1 MPEVP
6 QPSTDG
12 AAPAS
17 AGAATEPLSC
27 VSCRARKLK
36 CDRTHPACTRCLK
49 VGSECVYPESRR
61 KPAFKRRNV
70 KELEARLGTFPVPGS
85 CLNMLTRRVAQV
97 EDYLK
102 EANRSGGNAPED
114 VSAVPGDASGYHP
127 YSVADANTSPVEDE
141 AADTAQQARA
151 SPDVSIFT
159 GYDSPKDSS
168 QPSDQPA
175 ESFGDT
181 QLIALGL
188 TEGLPPFEL
197 MEEL

>member
-49 VGSECVYPESRR
+49 IGSECVYPESRR

-70 KELEARLGTFPVPGS
+70 KELEARL
-85 CLNMLTRRVAQV
+85 AQV